1 MIIGT
6 RASALART
14 QTDTVVAILRERH
27 PELPIEVKPVRTTGD
42 IIRDRPLGALGGFG
56 AFVKELD
63 RSVVNGEID
72 CAVHSLKDMPVDPT
86 EGTVVAAVL
95 PRASVEDILLSD
107 VPLEQLP
114 KGAVVGSSSIRRKM
128 QLLSR
133 RPDLQIKNIRGNVPT
148 RINKWKEG
156 LYDAIV
162 LARAGMDRL
171 GLSENGF
178 ILDPEV
184 FIPAPGQGAIA
195 VVCRED
201 SEHIHR
207 LRELDDITTRQEVGA
222 ERYVLK
228 ALGAGCS
235 LPVGVWARMEGE
247 ALMIRGVTFYS
258 QKEVRAERRIAMSEL
273 KSGLDALAAE
283 LGAGGAGP

>member
-1 MIIGT
+1 LWLREAGKCVAITGPHRARDAGETGARRRTAIIPLLMV
-6 RASALART
+6 RAPGLAR
-14 QTDTVVAILRERH
+14 
-27 PELPIEVKPVRTTGD
+27 VRRGARSVCGRGP
-42 IIRDRPLGALGGFG
+42 RDR
-56 AFVKELD
+56 
-63 RSVVNGEID
+63 R
-72 CAVHSLKDMPVDPT
+72 CT
-86 EGTVVAAVL
+86 
-95 PRASVEDILLSD
+95 SD

-178 ILDPEV
+178 ILDPEI

-247 ALMIRGVTFYS
+247 ALMIMGVTFYS